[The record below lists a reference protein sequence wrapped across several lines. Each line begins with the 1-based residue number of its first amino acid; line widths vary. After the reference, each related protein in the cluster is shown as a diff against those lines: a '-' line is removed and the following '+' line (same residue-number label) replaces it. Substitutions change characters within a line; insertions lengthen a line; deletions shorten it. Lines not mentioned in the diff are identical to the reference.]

1 MVTAMTIGE
10 EYRRVRADYTRGPG
24 HEAAATTRLR
34 QCIVQHF
41 KNGVTMSIPETMR
54 VVEATEPGP
63 PENLLV
69 GERAVPVPAAA
80 EVLVKVTAAGVNRAD
95 VMQRYGKYPPPPGA
109 SDVLGLEVSGT
120 VVALGEAVTEWNLG
134 DRVCGLVTGGGYA
147 EYCVVPAPLCLPLP
161 SKVDLTDGAA
171 LAEACLTVWT
181 NVFERGR
188 LGEGDAFLVHGGS
201 SGIGTTAIQLARL
214 SGARVF
220 ATAGSV
226 AKCQACEKLGAERAI
241 NYRDE
246 DFTEVVRTATD
257 GHGVDVILDMVGG
270 AYLQRN
276 LDALATDGRL
286 VLIGLM
292 SGATSEVNL
301 ATLMSRRLT
310 LTGSSLR
317 ARSVEQKGAV
327 VDAVRERV
335 WPWVEDGQ
343 FTPVIH
349 SRFPLDQAA
358 EAHRLMESS
367 GHIGKILLTI

>member
-1 MVTAMTIGE
+1 
-10 EYRRVRADYTRGPG
+10 
-24 HEAAATTRLR
+24 
-34 QCIVQHF
+34 
-41 KNGVTMSIPETMR
+41 MR
-54 VVEATEPGP
+54 VVEVTEPGP
-63 PENLLV
+63 PESLSM
-69 GERAVPVPAAA
+69 GQRPVPVPTAAD
-80 EVLVKVTAAGVNRAD
+80 VLVKVTAAGVNRAD
-95 VMQRYGKYPPPPGA
+95 IMQRYGNYPPPPGA

-120 VVALGEAVTEWNLG
+120 VVALGEAVSGWNVG

-147 EYCVVPAPLCLPLP
+147 EYCVVPGPQCLPLP
-161 SKVDLTDGAA
+161 INIDLVDGGA

-188 LGEGDAFLVHGGS
+188 LREGGSFLVHGGS

-214 SGARVF
+214 SGVRVF
-220 ATAGSV
+220 ATAGSPE
-226 AKCQACEKLGAERAI
+226 KCQACEKLGAERAI

-257 GHGVDVILDMVGG
+257 GRGVDVILDMVGG

-276 LDALATDGRL
+276 LDTLATDGRL

-292 SGATSEVNL
+292 RGAKSEVNL
-301 ATLMSRRLT
+301 AKLMSRRLT
-310 LTGSSLR
+310 LTGSTLR
-317 ARSVEQKGAV
+317 SRSVAQKGAV

-343 FTPVIH
+343 FVPVIH
-349 SRFPLDQAA
+349 ARFPLDQAA

-367 GHIGKILLTI
+367 RHIGKILLTT